1 MKSEK
6 KKNRISLS
14 AQVMWGLLLG
24 IVVGIFFGE
33 KAGILQVVGSAFIL
47 LLQMSVLPY
56 IVVSLTA
63 GLGRLTFS
71 DARKL
76 GLRAGLILLIFWVI
90 VLVMVMLM
98 PVAFPDI
105 ISASF
110 FSTSMM
116 EERVAF
122 DFLGLY
128 IPANPFQAMAT
139 TTVPAMV
146 LFCIAIGI
154 ALMGIKNKKVLI
166 EQLDILSDVLM
177 RITQFVAGLAPLGVF
192 ALTACA
198 AGTMDVEELGRLQ
211 VYLVPYAAV
220 AILLSFW
227 VLPGLIVCLTPLS
240 YKNVIGQTRDALL
253 TAFATGQLL
262 IVLPILADKCKM
274 LVEESA
280 GDSEESSSAVD
291 VLIPVSFNFPN
302 LGKLLSLSFIPFAAW
317 FLDISIPVAQYPN
330 FLISGLASFFGEVVV
345 AMPFLLDLLRIPSD
359 AFQLFISVDVLAGSF
374 GTLLAAMHTV
384 ALAILGT
391 FAMNGRLTINRK
403 KLLSFSALTVGLT
416 LLTLVGV
423 RLFFNFSFDPTYTK
437 YQSFI
442 EMKLM
447 QVPVA
452 AKVLSTAEP
461 EPLDPEKSSIERI
474 RQRGSLRVGI
484 LKDSLPFVF
493 NNASAELVGLDIE
506 MAHLLA
512 GELGVSLEFVRID
525 RKNMVKHL
533 DNGSCDI
540 IMSGLAITTDR
551 ASAMACT
558 TPYMDLTVGLVVKDH
573 LRDEFRSWEDVQRL
587 GALKVGILNV
597 PYLLNLFRQYLP
609 EAEIV
614 TLESP
619 REFFMEKVEGLDA
632 LVFSAEGGSAWTL
645 IYPGYSVVIP
655 LPDPIA
661 VPAAFFMARGNRSLI
676 DYVNTWIALKQ
687 KDKTIKKIYN
697 YWILGQG
704 AEKKKPRW
712 CVIRDVLGWVD

>member
-1 MKSEK
+1 
-6 KKNRISLS
+6 
-14 AQVMWGLLLG
+14 
-24 IVVGIFFGE
+24 
-33 KAGILQVVGSAFIL
+33 
-47 LLQMSVLPY
+47 
-56 IVVSLTA
+56 
-63 GLGRLTFS
+63 
-71 DARKL
+71 
-76 GLRAGLILLIFWVI
+76 VI

-128 IPANPFQAMAT
+128 IPANPFQALAS
-139 TTVPAMV
+139 TTVPAVV
-146 LFCIAIGI
+146 LFSVAIGI

-166 EQLDILSDVLM
+166 EQLDILSNVFM

-192 ALTACA
+192 ALTASA
-198 AGTMDVEELGRLQ
+198 AGTMDVEEFGRLQ
-211 VYLVPYAAV
+211 VYLIPYAAI

-253 TAFATGQLL
+253 TAFATGNLL
-262 IVLPILADKCKM
+262 IVLPILADKCKT
-274 LVEESA
+274 LIEESTA
-280 GDSEESSSAVD
+280 DSEGSSSAVD
-291 VLIPVSFNFPN
+291 VLVPVSFNFPN

-317 FLDISIPVAQYPN
+317 FLDISIPVEQYPN

-359 AFQLFISVDVLAGSF
+359 VFQLFITVDVLAGRF

-391 FAMNGRLTINRK
+391 FAMNGRLVIKWK
-403 KLLSFSALTVGLT
+403 KLLLFAALTVVLT
-416 LLTLVGV
+416 LLTLFGV
-423 RLFFNFSFDPTYTK
+423 RLLFNFSFDPTYTK

-447 QVPVA
+447 QAPVA
-452 AKVLSTAEP
+452 VKVLPSPQP
-461 EPLDPEKSSIERI
+461 EIPDPKKSSLERI

-493 NNASAELVGLDIE
+493 NNADAELVGLDIE
-506 MAHLLA
+506 ITHLLA
-512 GELGVSLEFVRID
+512 RELGVSLEFVHID

-533 DNGSCDI
+533 DEGSCDI
-540 IMSGLAITTDR
+540 VMSGLAITTGR

-558 TPYMDLTVGLVVKDH
+558 TPYMDLTMALIVKDH
-573 LRDEFRSWEDVQRL
+573 LRNEFRSWEDIKKL
-587 GALKVGILNV
+587 GALRVGILDI
-597 PYLLNLFRQYLP
+597 PYLVKLFRQYLP

-619 REFFMEKVEGLDA
+619 REFFREKGEGIDA
-632 LVFSAEGGSAWTL
+632 LVLSAEAGSAWTL
-645 IYPGYSVVIP
+645 IYPDFSVVIP

-661 VPAAFFMARGNRSLI
+661 VPAAFYMARGDRSLI
-676 DYVNTWIALKQ
+676 DFVNTWIALKQ

-697 YWILGQG
+697 YWILGRG
-704 AEKKKPRW
+704 TEKKKPRW